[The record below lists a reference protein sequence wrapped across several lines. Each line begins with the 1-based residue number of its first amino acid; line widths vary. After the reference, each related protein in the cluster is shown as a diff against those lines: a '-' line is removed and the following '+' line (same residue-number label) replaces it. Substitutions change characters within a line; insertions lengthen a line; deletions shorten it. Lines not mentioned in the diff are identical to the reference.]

1 MKWEAEEH
9 EDNLEKKDNLVF
21 QVSQVVLDLWEN
33 VVLVDLKD
41 HPEHQEQM
49 LQIMVDQDEMEI
61 QVSPDHLGR
70 LDIQE

>member
-9 EDNLEKKDNLVF
+9 EDNLEKKDNPVF
-21 QVSQVVLDLWEN
+21 QESQVVLDLWEN

-49 LQIMVDQDEMEI
+49 LQIMVDPDEMEI
-61 QVSPDHLGR
+61 QVSPDHLER

>member
-1 MKWEAEEH
+1 VKWEAEEH